1 MNADTN
7 FWVRDA
13 FRWNAD
19 VTFLNA
25 GKVTMGLNIRFK
37 NDSVIGKTMT
47 INQSGTNSLYIQ
59 ADTINE
65 IKDINGF
72 IYVYKDSAHHTPN
85 VLISNLSLFK
95 YHQSEE
101 KATSDS
107 NKHSQKESKENIKT
121 REKRKALNEPQKME
135 RLTTEPARK

>member
-1 MNADTN
+1 M
-7 FWVRDA
+7 W
-13 FRWNAD
+13 
-19 VTFLNA
+19 
-25 GKVTMGLNIRFK
+25 K
-37 NDSVIGKTMT
+37 
-47 INQSGTNSLYIQ
+47 

-101 KATSDS
+101 KATSDTDDQP
-107 NKHSQKESKENIKT
+107 KKESKETIKPKEERKT
-121 REKRKALNEPQKME
+121 RKEPQKLE
-135 RLTTEPARK
+135 RITTAPSRR